1 MMSAAGRVATEQ
13 HAAPYRHQLHQ
24 PGPVPEKR
32 DDYTSRLM
40 AALYAIIFVTGG
52 ATLALELLASRV
64 MTPYFGV
71 SLYIWTGILSIT
83 LVALALGYWAGGRA
97 AAILAADNRSE
108 RLYSMFLLMPAL
120 SALSLV
126 GACLMYPHVFPLL
139 ADSDLVAG
147 SFIACVVLLGVPLV
161 TTSAMNPLLIAIR
174 VRQAAA
180 RVHADAGAGRV
191 FFVSTVGSVAGV
203 VATAFGLIPRFS
215 NFVSLLIVALCLSLL
230 PMLVLLPAAQRPAGR
245 RGLLATTA
253 VAIVAAA
260 ALLWQADAYLG
271 RMWPVKYSGLDWT
284 IEARESSLFGT
295 VKILRSSPIDERG
308 RFVRVYF
315 QDGLMQNRMLSDGE
329 SLSFYTYAL
338 EALALSHRPDMRTA
352 LVLGLGA
359 GVVPSRLSER
369 GVEVTAIEIDP
380 ASFTISRRFFGLDRT
395 QVNAIQED
403 ARTYLRTC
411 NGGYEAIV
419 VDLFHGDGTPDYL
432 ITRNF
437 FADLRAC
444 LAPRG
449 VVVFNTF
456 ADLDLPIGY
465 AHFLA
470 TLRAE
475 FPYVTLYRENDP
487 GARHINSY
495 VVASVAVPAPIP
507 IELRNIPGRYGEQLA
522 ALLRSPRQLD
532 PELLAG
538 GLVITDARS
547 GGAVDLARAQ
557 MGYRRQVARDLP
569 PAFLVN

>member
-1 MMSAAGRVATEQ
+1 
-13 HAAPYRHQLHQ
+13 
-24 PGPVPEKR
+24 
-32 DDYTSRLM
+32 M

-83 LVALALGYWAGGRA
+83 LVALAIGYWAGGRA
-97 AAILAADNRSE
+97 AAILAADKRSE
-108 RLYSMFLLMPAL
+108 RLYSVFLLMPAL

-139 ADSDLVAG
+139 ASADLVAG
-147 SFIACVVLLGVPLV
+147 SFLACLILLGVPLV

-191 FFVSTVGSVAGV
+191 FFISTVGSVAGV
-203 VATAFGLIPRFS
+203 LATAFGLIPRFS

-230 PMLVLLPAAQRPAGR
+230 PVVALLAARRRPAGR
-245 RGLLATTA
+245 RGLLVTTA
-253 VAIVAAA
+253 AAIVAAA

-271 RMWPVKYSGLDWT
+271 RMWPVKYSGLNWT

-295 VKILRSSPIDERG
+295 VKILRSTPIDERG

-315 QDGLMQNRMLSDGE
+315 QDGLIQNRMLSDGE
-329 SLSFYTYAL
+329 SFSFYTYAL
-338 EALALSHRPDMRTA
+338 EALALSHRPDMRSA
-352 LVLGLGA
+352 LALGLGA
-359 GVVPSRLSER
+359 GVVPSRLSKR
-369 GVEVTAIEIDP
+369 GVAVTAVEIDP
-380 ASFTISRRFFGLDRT
+380 ASFEVARRFFALDAT
-395 QVNAIQED
+395 AVKVVHAD
-403 ARTYLRTC
+403 ARTYLRDC
-411 NGGYEAIV
+411 NGGYDAIV

-444 LAPRG
+444 LAPHG

-456 ADLDLPIGY
+456 ADLDMPLGY
-465 AHFLA
+465 AHFLT

-475 FPYVTLYRENDP
+475 FPYVTLYRESERES
-487 GARHINSY
+487 RHVNSY
-495 VVASVAVPAPIP
+495 VVASMAVPSPIP
-507 IELRNIPGRYGEQLA
+507 VRLSGVPSQYAESLA
-522 ALLRSPRQLD
+522 DLLRSPRQLD
-532 PELLAG
+532 PGLLAG
-538 GLVITDARS
+538 GVVITDARS
-547 GGAVDLARAQ
+547 GGAADIARTQ
-557 MGYRRQVARDLP
+557 MGYRRHVARELP